1 MDTTLRAKGFL
12 LTTLGVLILTPDAL
26 LIRWITAD
34 PWTLLFW
41 RGLLQFLA
49 LVLGY
54 LVIYRAKA
62 LAAFRSA
69 GRYGL
74 VVGVTYA
81 VGNMLFIH
89 SIRTTSVA
97 NTLLILSTSPL
108 IAAVYS
114 YVFLRER
121 TPLRTWLTAATAL
134 AGVGIIASGS
144 LAAGGR
150 TGDALAFVAACC
162 MAGSFTIIRAARV
175 TSMVPAVAL
184 SGLFV
189 AALAFP
195 MVPDLTVTP
204 RDAGLLLVLGGVI
217 IPVSF
222 ALITLGPRY
231 ISSPEVSLLMLIETA
246 LGPTWVWLFLG
257 ETPTLRTLLGGAV
270 LLGALAVHAVVSLRR
285 GER

>member
-1 MDTTLRAKGFL
+1 MHLDDRAKGLL
-12 LTTLGVLILTPDAL
+12 LTTLGVLILTPDAV
-26 LIRWITAD
+26 LIRWIAAD

-49 LVLGY
+49 LALGY
-54 LVIYRAKA
+54 MLVYRGGAV
-62 LAAFRSA
+62 AAFCAA
-69 GRYGL
+69 GRFGL
-74 VVGVTYA
+74 LVGLTYA
-81 VGNMLFIH
+81 AGNMLFIH
-89 SIRTTSVA
+89 SIRTTTVS

-114 YVFLRER
+114 HFFLKER
-121 TPLRTWLTAATAL
+121 TPLRTWIAAAVAL
-134 AGVGIIASGS
+134 AGVGIIVSGG
-144 LAAGGR
+144 LGAGGR

-162 MAGSFTIIRAARV
+162 MAGSFTMIRAARV
-175 TSMVPAVAL
+175 SNLIPAVAI
-184 SGLFV
+184 SGLFIALLALPV
-189 AALAFP
+189 APGIA
-195 MVPDLTVTP
+195 VTP
-204 RDAGLLLVLGGVI
+204 RDAGLLLLLGGII

-231 ISSPEVSLLMLIETA
+231 ISAPEVSLLMLIETA

-257 ETPTLRTLLGGAV
+257 ETPSGRTLLGGAV